1 VANHGKGN
9 IPKATCLLWQMR
21 VPFTATGNFTGRR
34 SGPKPPF
41 GGKGNNGSN
50 SKPKPDKYLAKLK
63 AEYRAEELKT
73 RIRTQNMMLQGF
85 TYSQVV
91 EGPAVTHHRAPAHVA
106 PCHVDP
112 APPPAQAQVPRVVR
126 TALTPDKAIAIF
138 EETIER
144 LRLRPPH

>member
-1 VANHGKGN
+1 
-9 IPKATCLLWQMR
+9 MR

-41 GGKGNNGSN
+41 GSKGNNGSN

-63 AEYRAEELKT
+63 AEYHTEELKT
-73 RIRTQNMMLQGF
+73 RIRTQKMMLQGF

-106 PCHVDP
+106 PRCSNPALAP
-112 APPPAQAQVPRVVR
+112 APAQAQAQVPRVVR
-126 TALTPDKAIAIF
+126 TALTSDEAIAIF
-138 EETIER
+138 EETIEQ
-144 LRLRPPH
+144 LRLRPLTSRPQKRH